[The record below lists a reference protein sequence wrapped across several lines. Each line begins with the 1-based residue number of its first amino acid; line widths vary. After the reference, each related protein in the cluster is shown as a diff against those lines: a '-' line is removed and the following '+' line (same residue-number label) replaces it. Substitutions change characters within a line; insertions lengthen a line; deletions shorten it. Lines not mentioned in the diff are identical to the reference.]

1 MSMSVEN
8 FLGFITCGSK
18 GCPFFFFFFLVVTK
32 KGRPAGHYITAGQ
45 CTLSPPQPKGASFAP
60 VRPSPELCCN

>member
-18 GCPFFFFFFLVVTK
+18 GCPFFFFGCHEK
-32 KGRPAGHYITAGQ
+32 KGDPQGIT
-45 CTLSPPQPKGASFAP
+45 
-60 VRPSPELCCN
+60 